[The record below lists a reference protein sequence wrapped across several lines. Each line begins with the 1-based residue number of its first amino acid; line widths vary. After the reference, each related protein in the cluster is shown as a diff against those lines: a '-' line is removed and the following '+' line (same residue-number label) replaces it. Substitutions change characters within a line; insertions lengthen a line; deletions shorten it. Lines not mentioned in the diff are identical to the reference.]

1 MKRAETSKMKTEIE
15 KIKNE
20 MAIGNDDDLSA
31 DIETIISQN
40 VSNISPFMELFSE
53 QQKVLCKK
61 VAKKYHGIIIRFC
74 LLLASKSSSAYNEL

>member
-61 VAKKYHGIIIRFC
+61 VAKKYHEC
-74 LLLASKSSSAYNEL
+74 

>member
-1 MKRAETSKMKTEIE
+1 MKTEIE

-53 QQKVLCKK
+53 HQKVLCKK
-61 VAKKYHGIIIRFC
+61 VAKKY
-74 LLLASKSSSAYNEL
+74 Y